1 MAMTVLRV
9 SQLNRYV
16 KSILDATAPL
26 REVYVR
32 GEIANFA
39 PSHAGHLYFSLR
51 DEAASVRAVM
61 FSKNSQLLRFMPEN
75 AMRVVARATATLYEA
90 DGSFQLVVME
100 LLPDGAGALGVAYE
114 QLRRRLEQEGLFDA
128 RRKRPIP
135 KYPAVIGVVTSPVG
149 AAFQDICSVL
159 ERRYPIARVLL
170 APAVV
175 QGKDA
180 APSIAA
186 AIGRINKDG
195 RSDVLIVGRGG
206 GSLEELWA
214 FNEEITVRA
223 VANSKIPVVSA
234 VGHQTDVTLCDFA
247 ADMRAETP
255 TAAVELVCED
265 KTQMLAKLSAYRVR
279 LRQDAQNGLLDRK
292 SRLNM
297 LAAAPAM
304 KNPTFFIEKNRQIL
318 KILIESMYKH
328 SLEIQKRSKSDL
340 SARAA
345 LLDSLSPLRILSR
358 GYSLT
363 QSKEA
368 LVTSTDEVRNGDA
381 LTTRVTDGKIFSVVT
396 GTEKGVTS

>member
-1 MAMTVLRV
+1 
-9 SQLNRYV
+9 
-16 KSILDATAPL
+16 
-26 REVYVR
+26 
-32 GEIANFA
+32 
-39 PSHAGHLYFSLR
+39 
-51 DEAASVRAVM
+51 
-61 FSKNSQLLRFMPEN
+61 
-75 AMRVVARATATLYEA
+75 
-90 DGSFQLVVME
+90 
-100 LLPDGAGALGVAYE
+100 
-114 QLRRRLEQEGLFDA
+114 
-128 RRKRPIP
+128 
-135 KYPAVIGVVTSPVG
+135 
-149 AAFQDICSVL
+149 
-159 ERRYPIARVLL
+159 
-170 APAVV
+170 V

-186 AIGRINKDG
+186 AIGRLNKDG

-255 TAAVELVCED
+255 TAAAELVCGD
-265 KTQMLAKLSAYRVR
+265 KTQMLEKLSAYRVR
-279 LRQDAQNGLLDRK
+279 MRQDAQNGLLDRK

-328 SLEIQKRSKSDL
+328 SLEIQNRSKSDL
-340 SARAA
+340 AARAA
-345 LLDSLSPLRILSR
+345 LLDSLSPLRVLSR